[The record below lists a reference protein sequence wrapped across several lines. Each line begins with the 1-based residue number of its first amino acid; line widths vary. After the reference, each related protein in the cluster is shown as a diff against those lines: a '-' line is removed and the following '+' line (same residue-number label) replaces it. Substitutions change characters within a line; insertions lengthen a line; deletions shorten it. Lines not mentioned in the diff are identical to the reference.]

1 MNKLIPTI
9 ALTSIVFAPFSLV
22 AVASNASAHHSSSH
36 ISTIAIA
43 TTIQKKTVKAKSK
56 KTPIKKAPSD
66 AMGKPDA
73 TAAPG
78 DVMKKDTPTPGS
90 SLPGSP
96 ANSGTPAT
104 GGNTTLPS
112 GKNKL
117 PGADATKTPLPS
129 SVPGASTTPD
139 PSNLPGTA
147 APGTLPTTPSGA
159 PK

>member
-9 ALTSIVFAPFSLV
+9 ALTSIVFAPFSVV
-22 AVASNASAHHSSSH
+22 ALASIASAHHSSSH
-36 ISTIAIA
+36 ISTISIA
-43 TTIQKKTVKAKSK
+43 TTIQKKTVKAKAK

-78 DVMKKDTPTPGS
+78 DVMKKDTPGS
-90 SLPGSP
+90 SLPDSP
-96 ANSGTPAT
+96 AKSGTPAT

-139 PSNLPGTA
+139 PSNLPGST